1 VGVIEMKRVLCPTDL
16 SDVSVRAFDY
26 AAAVAGWYGA
36 RLTVLHVVAPLPA
49 MVGVSGAM
57 LPPPPPE
64 PEDYRSALERFV
76 ADRAPTGIRPVETV
90 IATGNPAARVVE
102 CAEETGADLVVVGT
116 HGRHGLPRWLLGSVA
131 EQLLRA
137 SPCPVLAVPPHAE
150 DAASLPLLLER
161 LLCAVDFSESSLRA
175 VELAFSLAQETDAV
189 LALLHV
195 VEALPPS
202 TPFAPM
208 DISLA
213 RHLRFLTTEAEARLR
228 QVVPQGA
235 RDWCSPEVCVVS
247 GKPWREIVREASAR
261 RSSMVVMGV
270 HGHGSF
276 ERFFFGSTA
285 TAVLRHSECP
295 VLVVRPTRPPV
306 EGASA

>member
-1 VGVIEMKRVLCPTDL
+1 VVVIEIKRVLCPTDL
-16 SDVSVRAFDY
+16 SEVSARAFDY
-26 AAAVAGWYGA
+26 AAAFAGWYGA
-36 RLTVLHVVAPLPA
+36 RLSVLHVAPTLPA

-64 PEDYRSALERFV
+64 PEDYRPAVERFV
-76 ADRAPTGIRPVETV
+76 AERSPTGSRPVETLV
-90 IATGNPAARVVE
+90 ATGNPAARVVE
-102 CAEETGADLVVVGT
+102 CAEETNADLVVVGT

-131 EQLLRA
+131 EQLLRTA
-137 SPCPVLAVPPHAE
+137 PCPVLAVPPRAE
-150 DAASLPLLLER
+150 GAASLPLLLER

-189 LALLHV
+189 LTLLHV
-195 VEALPPS
+195 VEALPPA

-208 DISLA
+208 DMALA

-228 QVVPQGA
+228 HVVPQGA
-235 RDWCSPEVCVVS
+235 RDWCSPEICVVP

-261 RSSMVVMGV
+261 RSGIVVMGV
-270 HGHGSF
+270 HGHGTV

-285 TAVLRHSECP
+285 TAVLRHAECP
-295 VLVVRPTRPPV
+295 VLVVRPARGSG
-306 EGASA
+306 EGVSA